1 MQETR
6 GYDVLQAHQQRNRPQ
21 KAPARSR
28 LALAAAE
35 QGQTTVHEEEH
46 VNNDV
51 DKSSE
56 AHWTQRKVVTKVVKP
71 TTLRFWE
78 GGWRLVLK
86 QAKLE
91 FEYFI
96 ATVKLFPSKEKNL
109 WDVTLIIDRQVDLT
123 VSEGVVLDQ
132 RNFII
137 CLNSSHH

>member
-1 MQETR
+1 MR
-6 GYDVLQAHQQRNRPQ
+6 GYDVLQAHQQRNRPH

-35 QGQTTVHEEEH
+35 QGQMTVHEEEH
-46 VNNDV
+46 VNSNV

-56 AHWTQRKVVTKVVKP
+56 EDHQIQRKVITKVVKP

-96 ATVKLFPSKEKNL
+96 ATIKLFPSREKNL
-109 WDVTLIIDRQVDLT
+109 RDVALIIDRQVDLT
-123 VSEGVVLDQ
+123 VSEGVTLDQ
-132 RNFII
+132 RNFVI
-137 CLNSSHH
+137 CLNSSHY